1 MTTAKLDAPP
11 RGHLF
16 RISRAKHTPEALT
29 LMPCDLAC
37 LLNLSPSGVYD
48 RDHQLRPAMLG
59 LGSRKTR
66 RYSWA
71 KYLAYLAIVD
81 GPPAGD

>member
-11 RGHLF
+11 RGHDF
-16 RISRAKHTPEALT
+16 RVRMAQHRPEALT
-29 LMPCDLAC
+29 LLPCDIGC
-37 LLNLSPSGVYD
+37 LLGLSLSAVYN

-59 LGSRKTR
+59 LKGRKTQ

-71 KYLAYLAIVD
+71 KYLAYLELVD
-81 GPPAGD
+81 T